1 MDRPGGSNGLV
12 RALPRGAGGLLLLV
26 VGVATVVLST
36 RSAPDPAGAAGDVAS
51 PATAA
56 SATPGAAP
64 NAMVPVALWPQAVPS
79 AIDYPS
85 VAGAAAAAA
94 TYLPAAG
101 FQPVAGLGPP
111 VMANPSAFTPPVPLR
126 SQPKFRMIPFV
137 EAHWQGLEMIVLTP
151 ALARALGIDGNFK
164 GVIADDVTPPAD
176 ACGFLGA
183 DIITAINGVPT
194 PDLNTF
200 IDASDLVREQRNVQV
215 TVIRKGQ
222 TFPMVLWALKDRL
235 GVANGETA
243 PMIPSGSVSPHAYQ
257 GACTGCHRIGTKG
270 QLPVDQGDLLS
281 RAAPPIKPGSTRPH
295 RDRGN
300 CITCHQILP

>member
-26 VGVATVVLST
+26 IGAVIIAFAT
-36 RSAPDPAGAAGDVAS
+36 RSASGPANVSSREAS
-51 PATAA
+51 EVEDKTR
-56 SATPGAAP
+56 
-64 NAMVPVALWPQAVPS
+64 AMVPFGMWPQQISPLV
-79 AIDYPS
+79 DYPA
-85 VAGAAAAAA
+85 VAAAASAAA

-101 FQPVAGLGPP
+101 FQPVAGLGTP